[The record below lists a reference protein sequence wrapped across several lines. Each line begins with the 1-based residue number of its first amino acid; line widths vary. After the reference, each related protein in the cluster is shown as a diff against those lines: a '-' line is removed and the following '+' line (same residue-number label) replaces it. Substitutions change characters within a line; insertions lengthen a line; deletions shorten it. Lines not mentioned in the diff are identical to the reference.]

1 MSRAMY
7 FEKGSKRR
15 VRRIRWKPVEMLT
28 ALLFAL
34 GVTVFSI
41 YIALWLMSHSFE

>member
-1 MSRAMY
+1 MSRAIY
-7 FEKGSKRR
+7 FDRGSKRR
-15 VRRIRWKPVEMLT
+15 VRRIRWRPFEVVT

-41 YIALWLMSHSFE
+41 YIALWMMSHAFD